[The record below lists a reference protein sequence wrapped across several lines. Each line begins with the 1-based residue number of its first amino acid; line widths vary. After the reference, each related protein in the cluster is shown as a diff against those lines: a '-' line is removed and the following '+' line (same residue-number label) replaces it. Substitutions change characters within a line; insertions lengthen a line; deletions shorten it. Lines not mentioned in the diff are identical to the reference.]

1 MHWIQCCIILH
12 NMIIRFEEELG
23 VEKTSGWA
31 RREGVEPYR
40 PVAPIVVDAPDGTP
54 GQAFRLDLMSRLFTY
69 LTP

>member
-31 RREGVEPYR
+31 RREGVEPYH

-54 GQAFRLDLMSRLFTY
+54 GQAFCSDLMSRLFIY